1 MTKIYVI
8 CLHVYMVY
16 TVQNYSEMHEFFVV
30 CFDDYV
36 IDARESAERITD
48 LCQTVRQEYHTC
60 KVASELVQQE
70 NAFIKCP
77 NKLQL
82 YPNT

>member
-36 IDARESAERITD
+36 IDARESAKRIAD
-48 LCQTVRQEYHTC
+48 LCQTVSQEYHTC

-70 NAFIKCP
+70 NALIKCP
-77 NKLQL
+77 SKLQL